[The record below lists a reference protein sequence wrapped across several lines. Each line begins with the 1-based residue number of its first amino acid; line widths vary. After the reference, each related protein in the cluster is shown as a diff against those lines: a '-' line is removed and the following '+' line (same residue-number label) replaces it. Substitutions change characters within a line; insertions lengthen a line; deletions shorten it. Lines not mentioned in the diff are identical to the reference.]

1 MSDDEYIVLQRSEV
15 ECLVQVLTPISK
27 THGGDYNKWMHGGG
41 SKKGK
46 IPLVDAHAEL
56 RKILPTLER
65 LLVSSELESI
75 SDSEIE
81 GAVERIMPLALE
93 LDLHAAFGGLELV
106 LDDEID
112 NAEAA
117 VIFRDLEQVETSPSE

>member
-1 MSDDEYIVLQRSEV
+1 MSDDEYIILQRSEV
-15 ECLVQVLTPISK
+15 ERLVQVLTPISH
-27 THGGDYNKWMHGGG
+27 TYGGDYNKWMHHG

-46 IPLVDAHAEL
+46 LQLVDATQEL
-56 RKILPTLER
+56 RREILPTLER

-117 VIFRDLEQVETSPSE
+117 VIFRDLEQVETYPSE